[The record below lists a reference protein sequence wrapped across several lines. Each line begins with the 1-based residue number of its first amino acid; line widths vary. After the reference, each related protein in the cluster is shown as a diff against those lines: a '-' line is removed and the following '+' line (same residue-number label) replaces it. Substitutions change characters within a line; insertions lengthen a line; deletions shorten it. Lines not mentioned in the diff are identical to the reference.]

1 MMTTLLQDRMR
12 LITAFSAL
20 ILIAVLLIDM
30 ILSIFFPILKEQLSS
45 AWGVILFIVIT
56 CLYGIAQHF
65 ILKFVKNKTK
75 DLRKRLPYMNTIQV
89 SVTLVQYMSIGIF
102 ALIAGQIVLVS
113 HYLVSELVAV
123 SAVTYLLAVIL
134 LCLFTSQFITWYRT
148 NRNRMI
154 LLYAF
159 ATALLVGSV
168 STAGIFRILD
178 LAGTPPERGPQ
189 MEGYIFVD
197 FLPVRDPFYPP
208 IPINAM
214 LHIEAMQHIFGFLV
228 FILMW
233 AGTAMLLRTH
243 YSERFGNTK
252 YWIIAGTILTSFILV
267 SALPLFADIL
277 SIMNVPMKD
286 NLTLFILQNFSIF
299 WLPSK
304 LIISVSGIL
313 LAIAFLGV
321 ARSISQ
327 KSSLTR
333 DYLFIAALG
342 TGTFII
348 SIQSISGFY
357 PPFGIIAMS
366 SIGLSSYLVLV
377 GLYSSAVSVAEDVNL
392 RRSIKKSLQDH
403 SRLLHSIGSA
413 QMEQEIKNSV
423 MQLAK
428 QQSDQISNNSGIQPS
443 LSDEEIKDYMNE
455 VLEEIKSYNKPH
467 EKGANS
473 TKR

>member
-1 MMTTLLQDRMR
+1 MMTTLLQDTMR

-20 ILIAVLLIDM
+20 VLIAVLLIDM
-30 ILSIFFPILKEQLSS
+30 ILSFFFPILKEQLSS
-45 AWGVILFIVIT
+45 AWGVLLFIVIT
-56 CLYGIAQHF
+56 CLYVIAQHF

-75 DLRKRLPYMNTIQV
+75 DLRKRVPYMNTIQV

-102 ALIAGQIVLVS
+102 ALIAGQMVLVS

-134 LCLFTSQFITWYRT
+134 LCLFTSQFITWYRP

-214 LHIEAMQHIFGFLV
+214 LHIEAMQHIFGFLL

-252 YWIIAGTILTSFILV
+252 YWIIASTILASFILV

-277 SIMNVPMKD
+277 SIMNVPMK
-286 NLTLFILQNFSIF
+286 
-299 WLPSK
+299 
-304 LIISVSGIL
+304 
-313 LAIAFLGV
+313 
-321 ARSISQ
+321 
-327 KSSLTR
+327 
-333 DYLFIAALG
+333 
-342 TGTFII
+342 
-348 SIQSISGFY
+348 
-357 PPFGIIAMS
+357 
-366 SIGLSSYLVLV
+366 
-377 GLYSSAVSVAEDVNL
+377 
-392 RRSIKKSLQDH
+392 
-403 SRLLHSIGSA
+403 
-413 QMEQEIKNSV
+413 
-423 MQLAK
+423 
-428 QQSDQISNNSGIQPS
+428 
-443 LSDEEIKDYMNE
+443 
-455 VLEEIKSYNKPH
+455 
-467 EKGANS
+467 
-473 TKR
+473 

>member
-1 MMTTLLQDRMR
+1 MTNDDDSLQDRMR

-113 HYLVSELVAV
+113 HYLVSESVAV

-178 LAGTPPERGPQ
+178 QQAHRLK
-189 MEGYIFVD
+189 EGLKWKDIF
-197 FLPVRDPFYPP
+197 
-208 IPINAM
+208 
-214 LHIEAMQHIFGFLV
+214 
-228 FILMW
+228 
-233 AGTAMLLRTH
+233 
-243 YSERFGNTK
+243 S
-252 YWIIAGTILTSFILV
+252 
-267 SALPLFADIL
+267 
-277 SIMNVPMKD
+277 
-286 NLTLFILQNFSIF
+286 
-299 WLPSK
+299 
-304 LIISVSGIL
+304 
-313 LAIAFLGV
+313 
-321 ARSISQ
+321 
-327 KSSLTR
+327 
-333 DYLFIAALG
+333 
-342 TGTFII
+342 
-348 SIQSISGFY
+348 
-357 PPFGIIAMS
+357 
-366 SIGLSSYLVLV
+366 
-377 GLYSSAVSVAEDVNL
+377 
-392 RRSIKKSLQDH
+392 
-403 SRLLHSIGSA
+403 
-413 QMEQEIKNSV
+413 
-423 MQLAK
+423 
-428 QQSDQISNNSGIQPS
+428 
-443 LSDEEIKDYMNE
+443 
-455 VLEEIKSYNKPH
+455 
-467 EKGANS
+467 
-473 TKR
+473 